1 MDYIIILLY
10 IGYLV
15 FGFNGIS
22 PTLNWALLLLPFLYF
37 SVWPMG

>member
-1 MDYIIILLY
+1 MLGFFAMDYIIILLH

-22 PTLNWALLLLPFLYF
+22 PTLN
-37 SVWPMG
+37 